1 MRERSCPMANGVW
14 VWVCGSLTFGEVIDA
29 NVVKLLDL
37 FHDQLLLVDLD
48 HHRGM
53 PSISPGESELAEG
66 GLELLRNVDGTGLCS
81 MERVEGIAGH
91 IEGHRNGV
99 FRTRMG
105 RYGGKEPTM
114 KMA

>member
-1 MRERSCPMANGVW
+1 MCVHTFREV
-14 VWVCGSLTFGEVIDA
+14 LDA
-29 NVVKLLDL
+29 DIVKLLDL
-37 FHDQLLLVDLD
+37 LHHQLLLVDLD
-48 HHRGM
+48 HHRSI

-66 GLELLRNVDGTGLCS
+66 RLELLRNVDGTGLCS

>member
-1 MRERSCPMANGVW
+1 MLTLCEVVNANII
-14 VWVCGSLTFGEVIDA
+14 E
-29 NVVKLLDL
+29 LLHF

-48 HHRGM
+48 DHRGV

-66 GLELLRNVDGTGLCS
+66 GFQLLRNVDGTGLCS

>member
-1 MRERSCPMANGVW
+1 M
-14 VWVCGSLTFGEVIDA
+14 LTLCKVVDA
-29 NVVKLLDL
+29 NVIELLHF
-37 FHDQLLLVDLD
+37 FHDQLLLVYLD

-66 GLELLRNVDGTGLCS
+66 RLELLRNVDGTGLCS